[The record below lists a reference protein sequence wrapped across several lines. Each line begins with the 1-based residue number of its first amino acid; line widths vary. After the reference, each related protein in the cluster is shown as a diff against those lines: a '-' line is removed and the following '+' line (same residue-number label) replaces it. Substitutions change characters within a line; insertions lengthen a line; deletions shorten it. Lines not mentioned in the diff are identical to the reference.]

1 MDSNGSRICGL
12 MAESFPPQCGEP
24 SVKLLDLKSE
34 SIVALMSPEDPT
46 LASVAW
52 TDYSTSV
59 EGVLGPNGLSGV
71 KVLDPVHVSGSED
84 LVLRVADLGIRVN
97 EPVTWPFDLT
107 NSTDTDTTLTFSNG
121 QRLELMLSDKSGEV
135 YRWSDGMFFTQ
146 AIAQVDLGA
155 GETTP
160 YLLRADALDVPPG
173 EYTATAWVTAP
184 EAADVVLTWTVVITS

>member
-24 SVKLLDLKSE
+24 SVKLLDLKPE

-59 EGVLGPNGLSGV
+59 EGELGPNGLSGV
-71 KVLDPVHVSGSED
+71 KVLHPVHVAGSDD
-84 LVLRVADLGIRVN
+84 LILRVVDLGIRVN

-107 NSTDTDTTLTFSNG
+107 NSTDADTALRFSNG
-121 QRLELMLSDKSGEV
+121 QRLEVTLSDESGEV
-135 YRWSDGMFFTQ
+135 YRWSDGMLFAQ
-146 AIAQVDLGA
+146 AIAQVDLAA
-155 GETTP
+155 GETTA
-160 YLLRADALDVPPG
+160 YLLRADALDLPPG
-173 EYTATAWVTAP
+173 EYTARAWVAAP
-184 EAADVVLTWTVVITS
+184 EAADAVLTWTLMITN